1 MAKHAKRP
9 TKARARRAQRPVHTD
24 QRPRL
29 GSGVEPL
36 ENEGLGYGR
45 REVPE
50 SQGRFAGEGFG
61 QAAQGDYGD
70 EDFDPS
76 YARGEDV
83 EPPSNVEER
92 PLRGLPAEHEGV
104 GRGQEGTPFAT
115 QEPTTTE
122 PVTEATGAPAGSDTS
137 LARPDASIEEE
148 IEERLAEELELD
160 SVDVAATVADGVV
173 TLEGIVDR
181 TEMRDAA
188 ERCASEVAGVR
199 AIENRIRLRGGADQ
213 E

>member
-1 MAKHAKRP
+1 MAKQAKRP
-9 TKARARRAQRPVHTD
+9 TKAKAKHAQRPVHPD

-45 REVPE
+45 REGPE

-76 YARGEDV
+76 YARGDDV

-92 PLRGLPAEHEGV
+92 ALHGLPAEHEGA
-104 GRGQEGTPFAT
+104 GRGKEGTPFAT
-115 QEPTTTE
+115 QEPTTPE
-122 PVTEATGAPAGSDTS
+122 PEATGAPAGSDTS
-137 LARPDASIEEE
+137 VARPDASIEEE
-148 IEERLAEELELD
+148 IDERLAEELELD
-160 SVDVAATVADGVV
+160 SVDVAATVTDGVAI
-173 TLEGIVDR
+173 LEGIVDR